1 MEVFEYIYN
10 SGENNKMP
18 KYVFILN
25 SCYSGRYFGMIEK
38 YKICKNKFQIYELQF
53 CKSYMKISSLNENGI
68 TFFNY
73 YY

>member
-1 MEVFEYIYN
+1 
-10 SGENNKMP
+10 
-18 KYVFILN
+18 
-25 SCYSGRYFGMIEK
+25 MIEK

-68 TFFNY
+68 TSFNY